1 MTKEVTNMREA
12 IRSSGNDDRGMN
24 FKGKMRCRTGA
35 TLVRWA
41 SLWLLI
47 FFLAGLAGC
56 MHSISKGV
64 MATVDKDRTFSAVIQ
79 DPEANVGSTVLW
91 GGVIEK
97 VFHESGETKL
107 IVSQAPLNSKGYP
120 QTEATDREFV
130 AHTPQFLDPQTF
142 HNGMKVTIA
151 GEIDG
156 VEEKELGPEKDPR
169 PMVRVIEIHA
179 WTENRWGWGSFRISR
194 GWELNLNAPSV
205 QGLNR

>member
-1 MTKEVTNMREA
+1 MTKEATNMREP
-12 IRSSGNDDRGMN
+12 IKSPRNEDQGMK
-24 FKGKMRCRTGA
+24 FKEKMRCRTGA

-41 SLWLLI
+41 SLWLFI
-47 FFLAGLAGC
+47 FFLAGLSGC
-56 MHSISKGV
+56 MHPISKGV
-64 MATVDKDRTFSAVIQ
+64 RATVDKDRTFSAVIQ

-97 VFHESGETKL
+97 VFQEFGETKL

-130 AHTPQFLDPQTF
+130 AHTPQSLDPQTF

-156 VEEKELGPEKDPR
+156 VEGKELGPEGDPR
-169 PMVRVIEIHA
+169 PIVRVIEIHA
-179 WTENRWGWGSFRISR
+179 WTESRWGWGSFRISR
-194 GWELNLNAPSV
+194 GWELNMNAPSV
-205 QGLNR
+205 QGWNR